1 MAKFET
7 PSVRRMTKGGLFAT
21 AAVLPFMMATLP
33 ATCAFAA
40 EAVQDTDT
48 AFVLEEITVTAR
60 KRAETLQDTPVSV
73 TAFTGN
79 NMEARGFT
87 DVSQISDYTPNVQF
101 DTTAPLSGG
110 SNAATIFIRGVG
122 QTDFNH
128 NVDPGVGVYIDG
140 VYLARSVGSVLGL
153 LDVERIEVLRGPQGT
168 LFGKNTIGGAVNVT
182 TKRPGGEFEG
192 KVNATYGRFDRFA
205 INGMLNI
212 PLNEDQLA
220 LRLSGTT
227 ESQDAIAYRADGVGL
242 GGKDNSGA
250 RATLYWNAS
259 DNLDVTLSAD
269 YTTADED
276 SPVESLLGINP
287 AAQLIILNNAFVATD
302 PSGIFDD
309 RYVIDSLDV
318 GGVMDNGTSE
328 LVGSEYEIYGVSMT
342 LNWNV
347 ADIDIK
353 SITAY
358 RNMDMSFGRDADHSP
373 LVIQHT
379 ANEIEHDQFS
389 QEFNITGT
397 AFDDKLDWL
406 IGALYFEEQSYN
418 YATVPIVPG
427 LFQNPGLEA
436 MALSLPD
443 GPDKER
449 LLGLV
454 AGGAS
459 GGGPD
464 NIDNT
469 SYAAF
474 LHTSYHFTDQF
485 TLTAGLRYTHE
496 KKYVDVKSSFLQLLQ
511 TVPEGAPVPPAFY
524 LLTDT
529 DAEKEFDNLSLHL
542 NLEYRWNDDVMT
554 YLSYSEGFK
563 SGGFNARY
571 LLPRAEPL
579 GFDEEEVTTYEFGLK
594 TELFDRRLRLNIAA
608 FYSEYSDIQVSA
620 VRNGEP
626 FTQNAAEAT
635 IKGFEVEFT
644 ALATEHLTLM
654 GGIGYLDSGYDNLE
668 PGTLVS
674 LDDMFVDSPEWSV
687 NIAAEYVV
695 PINDAAELVFRGD
708 YSYRSEFANDATN
721 TPELIQ
727 DGYGLLNGGITL
739 DFVEKG
745 LSVTAYGRNLT
756 DEHYIMSGWADIG
769 SIGLVDG
776 TWGRPREWGVTVN
789 YNF

>member
-1 MAKFET
+1 MAIFET
-7 PSVRRMTKGGLFAT
+7 SSVRNMTKGGLFAT
-21 AAVLPFMMATLP
+21 AAVLPFVTGVSLASV
-33 ATCAFAA
+33 AQAA
-40 EAVQDTDT
+40 EET
-48 AFVLEEITVTAR
+48 ADRAMVLEEITVTAR
-60 KRAETLQDTPVSV
+60 KRSETLQDTPVSV

-87 DVSQISDYTPNVQF
+87 DVSQISDFTPNVQF
-101 DTTAPLSGG
+101 DSTAPLSGG

-182 TKRPGGEFEG
+182 TRKPGGEFEG
-192 KVNATYGRFDRFA
+192 KLNATYGRFDRFQ
-205 INGMLNI
+205 INGMINI
-212 PLNEDQLA
+212 PLNEDKLA
-220 LRLSGTT
+220 LRLSGST

-242 GGKDNSGA
+242 GGKNNDGA
-250 RATLYWNAS
+250 RATLYWDAS

-309 RYVIDSLDV
+309 RFVIDSLDV

-328 LVGSEYEIYGVSMT
+328 MVGSRYEIYGLSMT

-347 ADIDIK
+347 AGIDVK

-373 LVIQHT
+373 LVIQGT
-379 ANEIEHDQFS
+379 SNDIEHDQFS
-389 QEFNITGT
+389 QEFNLTGT
-397 AFDDKLDWL
+397 ALDDKLDWL
-406 IGALYFEEQSYN
+406 LGALYFEEQSYN
-418 YATVPIVPG
+418 YSIVPIVPG

-443 GPDKER
+443 GPDKTM
-449 LLGLV
+449 LLGIV
-454 AGGAS
+454 NGGAS

-464 NIDNT
+464 SIDNK

-474 LHTSYHFTDQF
+474 LHTSYHFTDEF

-496 KKYVDVKSSFLQLLQ
+496 KKYVDVKSSFYQLLELL
-511 TVPEGAPVPPAFY
+511 PEGAPVPDAFR

-529 DAEKEFDNLSLHL
+529 DDEKEFDNLSLHL
-542 NLEYRWNDDVMT
+542 NLEYRWNDDVLT

-571 LLPRAEPL
+571 LSPRPAPIS
-579 GFDEEEVTTYEFGLK
+579 FDEEEVTTYEFGVK
-594 TELFDRRLRLNIAA
+594 SELLEHRLRLNIAA
-608 FYSEYSDIQVSA
+608 FYSDYTNIQVSA
-620 VRNGEP
+620 VQNGEP
-626 FTQNAAEAT
+626 FTQNAASAT
-635 IKGFEVEFT
+635 IKGFELEFT
-644 ALATEHLTLM
+644 ALPMENLTLM
-654 GGIGYLDSGYDNLE
+654 GGIGYLDAGYDSLD
-668 PGTLVS
+668 PGTLVT
-674 LDDMFVDSPEWSV
+674 LDDMFVDTPEWSV
-687 NIAAEYVV
+687 NVAAEYTV
-695 PINDAAELVFRGD
+695 PLGDTAELVFRGD
-708 YSYRSEFANDATN
+708 YSYRSKFANDATN
-721 TPELIQ
+721 TPQLIQ

-769 SIGLVDG
+769 SIGLIDG